1 MIIKSGFKRNIQ
13 IFGSATV
20 LRSRSCPEPEV
31 AFLNLTFY
39 SPLHVKYV
47 KMLNQE
53 LEPESNDFQKPED
66 GQDSLLIVV
75 KGWSGLSV
83 SY

>member
-1 MIIKSGFKRNIQ
+1 
-13 IFGSATV
+13 
-20 LRSRSCPEPEV
+20 
-31 AFLNLTFY
+31 
-39 SPLHVKYV
+39 
-47 KMLNQE
+47 MLNQE

-66 GQDSLLIVV
+66 GQDSLLNVV